1 MQIMTLKATTWG
13 AFWVD
18 VIWNFG
24 IFPQFKYQ
32 IVSYARDFPPVKF
45 FFLNCYFKNSYF
57 QLPQNVPW
65 TDEITRVITANTGV
79 NGLSLARHIS

>member
-13 AFWVD
+13 TFWVD
-18 VIWNFG
+18 VIWNFV

-45 FFLNCYFKNSYF
+45 FFQIVTLKNSYF
-57 QLPQNVPW
+57 KLPQNVPW

>member
-13 AFWVD
+13 TFWVD
-18 VIWNFG
+18 VIWNFV

-45 FFLNCYFKNSYF
+45 FFKIVTLKNSYF
-57 QLPQNVPW
+57 KLPQNVPW

>member
-1 MQIMTLKATTWG
+1 MMQIMTLKATTWG

-45 FFLNCYFKNSYF
+45 FFLIVTLKTLTSSYRKMYRE
-57 QLPQNVPW
+57 PMK
-65 TDEITRVITANTGV
+65 
-79 NGLSLARHIS
+79 